1 MIETPRGVTNVEKI
15 AESSADVLVMGTSD
29 LVADLR
35 ARHNDNRDSVFYA
48 LSRCL
53 NAARSEQC
61 DILDGVHLDLENTRA
76 FERICEQGR
85 NLGFD
90 GKYLV
95 HPSQIEVAN
104 RVFGVEESALLRA
117 RQIIRTW
124 TEALSAGKGV
134 AVMDGQLIEKLHYEE
149 AQRLI
154 AFSELIDG
162 P

>member
-1 MIETPRGVTNVEKI
+1 M
-15 AESSADVLVMGTSD
+15 
-29 LVADLR
+29 
-35 ARHNDNRDSVFYA
+35 
-48 LSRCL
+48 
-53 NAARSEQC
+53 
-61 DILDGVHLDLENTRA
+61 
-76 FERICEQGR
+76 
-85 NLGFD
+85 
-90 GKYLV
+90 
-95 HPSQIEVAN
+95 N
-104 RVFGVEESALLRA
+104 RVFGIEESALLRA